1 MPRLCL
7 PAWLTG
13 DAAPLLAKFSP
24 MSCTQTLEVLG
35 LWVSWR
41 HQGEFSLNTESNQ
54 NLLQNLRLCSF
65 PLCFPST
72 LPVSLGLIL
81 QAEKLSHSTVR

>member
-7 PAWLTG
+7 PAWLIG

-24 MSCTQTLEVLG
+24 MFCTQTLEVLG

-41 HQGEFSLNTESNQ
+41 HQGEFSLNTKSNQ